1 MTSGLGLT
9 GRGRL
14 REDLVCNLGYF
25 PQPTKYQQ
33 DIKQTTVVFV
43 DSSSLLNME
52 AQPDVGKLTEA
63 FKTSSTA
70 LATASYEIALVAN
83 LPTFNDGQRLFEAI
97 ERLNIN
103 INNLRTDIN
112 TLKTDV
118 NTLRTD
124 MNSKFDSLELRM
136 RAESAYFSPSSNF
149 IIMTFYG
156 SLNSYG

>member
-1 MTSGLGLT
+1 
-9 GRGRL
+9 
-14 REDLVCNLGYF
+14 
-25 PQPTKYQQ
+25 
-33 DIKQTTVVFV
+33 
-43 DSSSLLNME
+43 ME
-52 AQPDVGKLTEA
+52 AQPNVGKLAEA

-83 LPTFNDGQRLFEAI
+83 LPTVNDGQRLFEAI

-118 NTLRTD
+118 NTLKTDVNTLRTD

-136 RAESAYFSPSSNF
+136 RAESAYFFPFSIF
-149 IIMTFYG
+149 IIMTFYS
-156 SLNSYG
+156 SLSLYG